1 MSTQADHGHGLVP
14 RPEQTPD
21 ALRAAL
27 AAVDPGRLPEMQRT
41 KDEAFAKAVEWQSRT
56 GRGDEGCTGLSWSWE
71 YAFGAE
77 EAARTAPPAFLTRVE
92 HKAAEL
98 VRAAEAQYLH
108 GRGHTRP
115 PVTPP

>member
-1 MSTQADHGHGLVP
+1 MSTQADHGHELVP

-27 AAVDPGRLPEMQRT
+27 AVVAPGRLPEMQ
-41 KDEAFAKAVEWQSRT
+41 QT
-56 GRGDEGCTGLSWSWE
+56 GSTRLSWAWE

-77 EAARTAPPAFLTRVE
+77 EAARTAPPVFLTAVE
-92 HKAAEL
+92 RKAAEL

-108 GRGHTRP
+108 GRASSEGDPRGGDIAVPGGMFTYLGF
-115 PVTPP
+115 